1 MLSTS
6 SLLWLTRSASLLLI
20 QPLKSCVDVV
30 VVVVVPVVA
39 VDVVAV
45 VVVVEVGELRESGFQ
60 IWCGSRCRWTPS
72 WSPSSHSRHGCN
84 RCFDLKE
91 KINKVKRESIPNA
104 FKYHQ

>member
-1 MLSTS
+1 
-6 SLLWLTRSASLLLI
+6 LLLI

-39 VDVVAV
+39 VVV

-60 IWCGSRCRWTPS
+60 ICCGSRCRWTPS

-91 KINKVKRESIPNA
+91 KIINKVKRESIRNA

>member
-1 MLSTS
+1 M
-6 SLLWLTRSASLLLI
+6 LLI

-39 VDVVAV
+39 VD

-72 WSPSSHSRHGCN
+72 CSPSSHSRHGCN

-91 KINKVKRESIPNA
+91 KIINKVKMESIRNA
-104 FKYHQ
+104 FQLYHQ